1 MKSVKV
7 KGLKA
12 GFVLARDVEDAAGYK
27 LLKEGTVLSDAHVAL
42 LRSWKIPE
50 VWVEES
56 VRARGEPEAP
66 KAGHAAGGDEKKRE
80 DALLEEGR
88 SRLRR
93 RFEGRLTNPW
103 MKALY
108 AEAEKRLLV
117 PRFWRQAR
125 P

>member
-7 KGLKA
+7 KGLKV
-12 GFVLARDVEDAAGYK
+12 GFILARDVEDAAGYK

-56 VRARGEPEAP
+56 ARARPEAQAP
-66 KAGHAAGGDEKKRE
+66 KADHAADEDKKKGE
-80 DALLEEGR
+80 DALLEQER
-88 SRLRR
+88 ARLMR